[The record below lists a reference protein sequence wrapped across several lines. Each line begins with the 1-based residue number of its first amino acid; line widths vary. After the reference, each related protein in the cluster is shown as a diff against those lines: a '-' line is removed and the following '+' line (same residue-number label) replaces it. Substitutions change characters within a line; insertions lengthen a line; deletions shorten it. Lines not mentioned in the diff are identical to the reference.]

1 MRRTTESC
9 LRVADE
15 LGAES
20 LALPAFGTGVGGFPL
35 DECARIMVDAVRA
48 YEPQSLR
55 RVVFAVFGD
64 DARSA
69 FEAGLAAAR
78 EYHRGVLGEVL
89 TASVT
94 PFDSDGAVNL
104 TKFRELAAFLVD
116 NGSDG
121 LVVTGTTGE
130 SPTLTDDERF
140 ELYSAAVETV
150 GDRATVVAGTGTY
163 DTRHSVHLTERA
175 HELGVDGFLIVTP
188 YYNKPPPRGIVE
200 HVKAIAAVTDKPI
213 VYYNIPARVVNL
225 VEVETLAELAEI
237 PNVVAV
243 KQAWDDLDDA
253 RRIVDETGLHLYA
266 GDDNLVLPFLEVGGM
281 GGVCVHTHVVGPQ
294 VKEQI
299 TSFKQG
305 DAEAARR
312 IDQELEPV
320 YEILKVTVG
329 PIGIKAAL
337 NLLGHEVGGLRL
349 PLVEATDDEQERIRG
364 FLQRLG
370 ALEPVSA

>member
-1 MRRTTESC
+1 M
-9 LRVADE
+9 
-15 LGAES
+15 
-20 LALPAFGTGVGGFPL
+20 
-35 DECARIMVDAVRA
+35 
-48 YEPQSLR
+48 
-55 RVVFAVFGD
+55 
-64 DARSA
+64 
-69 FEAGLAAAR
+69 
-78 EYHRGVLGEVL
+78 LGEVL

-104 TKFRELAAFLVD
+104 PKFRELASFLVD

-140 ELYSAAVETV
+140 TLYDAAVETI

-163 DTRHSVHLTERA
+163 DTRHSVHLTEKA
-175 HELGVDGFLIVTP
+175 HELGVDGFLVVTP

-243 KQAWDDLDDA
+243 KQAWDDLEQA
-253 RRIVDETGLHLYA
+253 RRIVDETGLALYA
-266 GDDNLVLPFLEVGGM
+266 GDDNLILPFLRVGAT

-294 VKEQI
+294 VKEQV
-299 TSFKQG
+299 TRFKAG
-305 DAEAARR
+305 DAEAADR
-312 IDQELEPV
+312 IDEELQPA
-320 YEILKVTVG
+320 YEILRVTVG

-337 NLLGHEVGGLRL
+337 NLLGHGVGALRL
-349 PLVEATDDEQERIRG
+349 PLVEATEDEQATIRG
-364 FLQRLG
+364 CLERLG
-370 ALEPVSA
+370 ALVATPA

>member
-1 MRRTTESC
+1 M
-9 LRVADE
+9 
-15 LGAES
+15 
-20 LALPAFGTGVGGFPL
+20 
-35 DECARIMVDAVRA
+35 
-48 YEPQSLR
+48 
-55 RVVFAVFGD
+55 
-64 DARSA
+64 
-69 FEAGLAAAR
+69 
-78 EYHRGVLGEVL
+78 LGEVL

-104 TKFRELAAFLVD
+104 TKFRELAAYLVD

-121 LVVTGTTGE
+121 LAVTGTTGE
-130 SPTLTDDERF
+130 SPTLSDDERF
-140 ELYSAAVETV
+140 QLFSAAVETI
-150 GDRATVVAGTGTY
+150 GDRATVIAGTGTY
-163 DTRHSVHLTERA
+163 DTRHSVHLTEKA

-213 VYYNIPARVVNL
+213 VYYNIPGRVVNL
-225 VEVETLAELAEI
+225 VQVETLAELAQI

-253 RRIVDETGLHLYA
+253 RRIVQETGLALYA

-281 GGVCVHTHVVGPQ
+281 GGVCVHSHIVGPQ

-299 TSFKQG
+299 TAFKAG
-305 DAEAARR
+305 DAERARE
-312 IDQELEPV
+312 IEQELAPA
-320 YEILKVTVG
+320 YEILGVTVG

-349 PLVEATDDEQERIRG
+349 PLVEATDAEQETIRTC
-364 FLQRLG
+364 LERLG
-370 ALEPVSA
+370 ALQPVPT